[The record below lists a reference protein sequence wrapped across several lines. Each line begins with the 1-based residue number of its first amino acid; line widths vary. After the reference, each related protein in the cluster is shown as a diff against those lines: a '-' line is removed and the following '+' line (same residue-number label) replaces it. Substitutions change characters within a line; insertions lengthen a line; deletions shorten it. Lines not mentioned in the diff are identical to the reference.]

1 MRYLTLGADYLEP
14 TLVDLGDE
22 DSHNQIDLLSEPLL
36 KRIRAWGDRYQLII
50 PMEPGERAGV
60 TALIEKLDAEG
71 LALAALVAEELAP
84 AKVQYYSE
92 GLLRRLP

>member
-1 MRYLTLGADYLEP
+1 
-14 TLVDLGDE
+14 
-22 DSHNQIDLLSEPLL
+22 
-36 KRIRAWGDRYQLII
+36 
-50 PMEPGERAGV
+50 MEPGERAGV